1 MCVIEGVSVDER
13 DALGY
18 TPLMLAL
25 RCGNYP
31 EAAVLL
37 REGQASTTIRD
48 DEYFRTAVE
57 WAELARSS
65 SSLQQRTSRSL

>member
-1 MCVIEGVSVDER
+1 VSVDER

-31 EAAVLL
+31 EAAALL
-37 REGQASTTIRD
+37 SEGQASTTIRD

-57 WAELARSS
+57 WAELGRP